1 MTIQEA
7 RKQINDAESK
17 VTNAFSDMR
26 SSAFSMTRSAESEAH
41 TNTIT
46 KTLVP
51 LIACLIGFFCCVAG
65 SWGWGIGIILI
76 IVGAALS
83 YILHGEAAVGENKI
97 SNLTKNLSNQLE
109 KYPKI

>member
-26 SSAFSMTRSAESEAH
+26 SSAFSMAGSAESEAH

-65 SWGWGIGIILI
+65 SWGWGIVLI
-76 IVGAALS
+76 IVGAVLS
-83 YILHGEAAVGENKI
+83 YNMHGGAITGENKI

-109 KYPKI
+109 QYPKI